1 MARIDW
7 IEQRLQNWVRWK
19 LMSGRGALGYASVNL
34 AAADMPREPYADVPI
49 PTSDIDA
56 SELDDAIERLP
67 SELKAT
73 VHEVYLGTNTM
84 REKMRRL
91 CIAEATLHARIGRA
105 HRLLADHLAAR
116 QDRRAVER
124 ARVEQLMRS
133 RRPVPRVEEL

>member
-1 MARIDW
+1 MARIEW

-19 LMSGRGALGYASVNL
+19 LMSGRGVLGYASVNL

-56 SELDDAIERLP
+56 SELDDGIERLP

-73 VHEVYLGTNTM
+73 VHEVYLGTNTL

-91 CIAEATLHARIGRA
+91 CIAEATMHARIGRA
-105 HRLLADHLAAR
+105 HRLLADHITAR
-116 QDRRAVER
+116 QDRRKIER
-124 ARVEQLMRS
+124 ERVEGLVTG
-133 RRPVPRVEEL
+133 RRPI